1 MKKEQIW
8 DIISIINDIILLFFQ
23 FEYIHRA
30 ENENN
35 NMCDKSYLLCY
46 TFITLTMYLLI
57 FSNQSHLKL
66 NDTCPTYITML
77 IRVVHTQKYP
87 KNKIIWQYHY
97 ILYFIIVS

>member
-57 FSNQSHLKL
+57 FLNQSHLQL

-77 IRVVHTQKYP
+77 IRVVHTRKYP